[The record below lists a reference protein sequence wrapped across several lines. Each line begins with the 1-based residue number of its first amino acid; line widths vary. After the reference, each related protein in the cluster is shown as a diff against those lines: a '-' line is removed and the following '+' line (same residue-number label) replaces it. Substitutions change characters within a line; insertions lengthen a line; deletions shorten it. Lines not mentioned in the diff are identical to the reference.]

1 MEFFT
6 PWMLLGLAAIAV
18 PVLIHLF
25 NRRSA
30 KTIHWGAFKFLI
42 DSMVSRRRRMLIE
55 EMLLLATRCLLLALL
70 ALALARPFIQ
80 AGSRVPWVVVLP
92 MMLLAVTFFGVS
104 FAMWRYPKWRHG
116 LFLLS
121 LLLAAAA
128 GGTVLLER
136 RLNLSRFGA
145 GLQRDVVL
153 VIDGSSSMTLKQG
166 AESNFDRARTEA
178 EAYIKGAERG
188 TAFGILVGGPVA
200 QVVMPAPSTDRRE
213 LFSILDSLQP
223 VQGTMD
229 IMNTL
234 SAAAVMLA
242 SGNNPSKQIIIIG
255 DGQAAGWHL
264 TEPERWNVI
273 TAILGQ
279 FQTKP
284 QIVWRTLPLPPS
296 IRNVGIADIT
306 LSREIVGTDRE
317 AGIRVTLANTGSEA
331 VTPEAVLL
339 TAGDAVLTNRT
350 VRQLEPGTTHTVTFQ
365 HQFTS
370 VGAQTVQAQV
380 VANDDLTADDTL
392 THVVQV
398 VDALRV
404 LIVDGNPVANA
415 RDRSSTYLS
424 LALRPEAVRLAAEN
438 SPPPAGDAE
447 VREFLIDPEV
457 IDAPAIARR
466 EGFTDC
472 CAVILADVP
481 SLPEQT
487 AERLARFVAS
497 GGGLFI
503 SPGARA
509 QTNFYN
515 TWKLDGERVTPLPLQ
530 AFTLSPETNRPS
542 IKPASFTYDALRNLR
557 TGGDLGAV
565 SAARHWLMD
574 STDDP
579 GAVAAAFDNDDTFLA
594 ARRFG
599 RGTVVM
605 SAIPFDASVSSLP
618 SRGSFLPLVHELVYH
633 LANPS
638 VAELNLLPR
647 EGATILLSGGAMA
660 QNDPT
665 ARGLQAVYYSR
676 PDFSG
681 RAFGRVDAAVDF
693 NFDNTPPIPKLD
705 AQRFSV
711 RWSGSLLPR
720 HSEEHEIWVET
731 NGRATLRINGKTAEN
746 RRYALRAGQPAAI
759 SIEYEKN
766 ADWSNARLFWRGAR
780 QPHEV
785 IPKQCLSP
793 YRTLQVTGQVG
804 EPTEV
809 ASGGKAFQAFYVQTT
824 EGLALRIAASLQPG
838 YYTAKVPDLL
848 RDELRNLVNAEGRV
862 PFNVKAGIE
871 ESDIAA
877 LSQQDI
883 AFLRGFVDLQVAQK
897 AEEVHK
903 ALIGETF
910 GREIWR
916 ILAYAALFF
925 LVLEIMLTRWI
936 AIQRRTGVE
945 ETVTFEDTSAT
956 ASDAFRQE
964 LEMMRG
970 GKRA

>member
-1 MEFFT
+1 MEFFS

-25 NRRSA
+25 NRKSA
-30 KTIHWGAFKFLI
+30 KTIQWGAFLFLL

-80 AGSRVPWVVVLP
+80 ARSRVPWAVVLP

-104 FAMWRYPKWRHG
+104 FAMWRYPRWRYG
-116 LFLLS
+116 LFLVS
-121 LLLAAAA
+121 LLLAGLA
-128 GGTVLLER
+128 GGTVLLEH

-153 VIDGSSSMTLKQG
+153 VIDGSSSMTMRHG

-178 EAYIKGAERG
+178 EAYIKEADRS
-188 TAFGILVGGPVA
+188 TAFGVLVGGPVA
-200 QVVMPAPSTDRRE
+200 EVVMPAPSADRRE
-213 LFSILDSLQP
+213 LFSILDGLQP

-242 SGNNPSKQIIIIG
+242 SGNNPSKQIVIIG
-255 DGQAAGWHL
+255 DGQSAGWHL
-264 TEPERWNVI
+264 TAPERWKVI
-273 TAILGQ
+273 TAIFDQ
-279 FQTKP
+279 FQAKP

-296 IRNVGIADIT
+296 VRNVGLADIT
-306 LSREIVGTDRE
+306 LSREVIGTDRE

-339 TAGDAVLTNRT
+339 TAGDTVLTNRA
-350 VRQLEPGTTHTVTFQ
+350 VRQLEPGAHHTVTFQ
-365 HQFTS
+365 HQFAH
-370 VGAQTVQAQV
+370 VGAQTIHARVIAG
-380 VANDDLTADDTL
+380 DDLPADDTL

-404 LIVDGNPVANA
+404 LIVDGNPVASP
-415 RDRSSTYLS
+415 RDRASTYLA
-424 LALRPEAVRLAAEN
+424 LALRPEAVRLTAETT
-438 SPPPAGDAE
+438 DAPE
-447 VREFLIDPEV
+447 LRQFLIDPEV

-466 EGFTDC
+466 EGFADC

-481 SLPEQT
+481 QLPEQT
-487 AERLARFVAS
+487 AERLARFVAN

-503 SPGARA
+503 APGARA

-515 TWKLDGERVTPLPLQ
+515 TWALDGDRVTPLPLQ
-530 AFTLSPETNRPS
+530 TFTLSPETNRPS
-542 IKPASFTYDALRNLR
+542 LKPSAFTHDALHNFR
-557 TGGDLGAV
+557 TGSDLGAV

-574 STDDP
+574 TDADP
-579 GAVAAAFDNDDTFLA
+579 TRIAAGFDNDDPFLA
-594 ARRFG
+594 VRRFG
-599 RGTVVM
+599 RGTVLL
-605 SAIPFDASVSSLP
+605 SAIPFDATVSSLP
-618 SRGSFLPLVHELVYH
+618 ARGSFLPLVHELIYH

-638 VAELNLLPR
+638 MATLNLLPHQ
-647 EGATILLSGGAMA
+647 GATILLSGGDTA

-665 ARGLQAVYYSR
+665 AQGLQAIYSAR

-681 RAFGRVDAAVDF
+681 RTFGRVDPAIDF
-693 NFDNTPPIPKLD
+693 NFDRNPPIQNLGSPT
-705 AQRFSV
+705 FSV
-711 RWSGSLLPR
+711 RWTGSLTPR
-720 HSEEHEIWVET
+720 HSEEHEIWLET
-731 NGRATLRINGKTAEN
+731 NARATLRINGKTAEN
-746 RRYALRAGQPAAI
+746 RRYALRAGKPSTI
-759 SIEYEKN
+759 TIEMEKTGDH
-766 ADWSNARLFWRGAR
+766 AQIRLFWRGTR
-780 QPHEV
+780 QQHEV
-785 IPKQCLSP
+785 IPKQFLSP
-793 YRTLQVTGQVG
+793 YRTLQITGQVG

-809 ASGGKAFQAFYVQTT
+809 TATNGKTFPAHYVQTT
-824 EGLALRIAASLQPG
+824 EGLALRVATSLQPAL
-838 YYTAKVPDLL
+838 YSAKVPDTL
-848 RDELRNLVNAEGRV
+848 RDELRTLADADGRI

-871 ESDIAA
+871 ESELAA
-877 LSQQDI
+877 ITQQDVT
-883 AFLRGFVDLQVAQK
+883 FLREHIDLQIAQK
-897 AEEVHK
+897 IEEVHK

-910 GREIWR
+910 GKEIWR

-945 ETVTFEDTSAT
+945 ETVTFEDTNAT

-964 LEMMRG
+964 LEAMRK
-970 GKRA
+970 GKNS